1 MRRSATR
8 FSTAAALAVAVV
20 IALISPASV
29 AGNGGNRDHIVEIV
43 NFRFSPE
50 ELTVAPGDTVTWIN
64 RDIVPHTATSRD
76 GDWDSETV
84 QAEGQWR
91 MTIREGQNEDYFC
104 RFHPSMVGRLRIVA
118 SDAIGEPRN
127 NRIE

>member
-1 MRRSATR
+1 MHPSTTR

-20 IALISPASV
+20 TTLISPAAI
-29 AGNGGNRDHIVEIV
+29 AGEGGNRDHIVEIV

-64 RDIVPHTATSRD
+64 RDIVPHTASSRD
-76 GDWDSETV
+76 EDWDSETLK
-84 QAEGQWR
+84 AEGQWR
-91 MTIREGQNEDYFC
+91 MTIREGQTEEYFC

-118 SDAIGEPRN
+118 SDAIGEPQN
-127 NRIE
+127 N

>member
-1 MRRSATR
+1 MHLSATG

-20 IALISPASV
+20 IALLSPASI
-29 AGNGGNRDHIVEIV
+29 AGNRDHIVEII

-50 ELTVAPGDTVTWIN
+50 EVTVAPGDTVTWIN

-84 QAEGQWR
+84 EAEGQWR
-91 MTIREGQNEDYFC
+91 MTIREGQNEDYYC

-127 NRIE
+127 D